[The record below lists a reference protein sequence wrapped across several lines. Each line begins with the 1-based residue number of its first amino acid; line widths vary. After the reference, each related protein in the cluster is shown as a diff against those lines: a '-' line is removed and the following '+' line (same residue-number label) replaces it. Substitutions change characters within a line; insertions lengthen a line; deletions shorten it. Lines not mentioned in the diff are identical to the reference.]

1 MSTKMLMRLV
11 AFSAC
16 FVVFSA
22 GTAQAQPAAALQ
34 PGRHTVLTVGGTSQ
48 PSGVET
54 QHSIAMKDVPAGSNV
69 VAVATPANFAPS
81 YGTMSYDESK
91 QVGAANIE
99 QAIDSTEGP
108 TTLVTYSAS
117 AVSADIALRHMQ
129 ETGKDTSQ
137 LTIEKMGDPRRN
149 GTTKGIETIN
159 PGFSVPGVTFGGA
172 SVPTNVRVINH
183 CGQYDPMCD
192 FPVPGS
198 PLSSYVNAWMCYFEC
213 HPHYGMDE
221 VDTSNAVVE
230 QFGNETDITYRRE
243 APLTR
248 ATGIYVP
255 DSLAGHGPAPAPA
268 PVPPPAPVEPQYVAA
283 PVAAPT
289 PVYVP
294 PAPSLPVVTQTQVHQ
309 AVASAAVAVP
319 AAAPVIDSVMSNP
332 MVQGFLNG
340 LPH

>member
-1 MSTKMLMRLV
+1 MSTHTLTRLV
-11 AFSAC
+11 AVSVC
-16 FVVFSA
+16 LSVLPL
-22 GTAQAQPAAALQ
+22 GITAQSAAASQ
-34 PGRHTVLTVGGTSQ
+34 SGRVTVLTVGGTSQ

-54 QHSIAMKDVPAGSNV
+54 QHTVGMINVPADSNI
-69 VAVATPANFAPS
+69 VAVSTPANFAPA

-91 QVGAANIE
+91 QVGAVNIE
-99 QAIDSTEGP
+99 QAIESTPGP
-108 TTLVTYSAS
+108 KTLVTYSAS

-137 LTIEKMGDPRRN
+137 LTIVKIGDPRRN

-159 PGFSVPGVTFGGA
+159 PGFAVPGVTSGGA
-172 SVPTNVRVINH
+172 ATPTNVRVENH
-183 CGQYDPMCD
+183 CMQYDPMCD

-213 HPHYGMDE
+213 HPYYGLGE

-243 APLTR
+243 APLTQ

-255 DSLAGHGPAPAPA
+255 DSLAEHAPPPPLAVETQQFVSAPVVAPA
-268 PVPPPAPVEPQYVAA
+268 PVYTPPPLQ
-283 PVAAPT
+283 
-289 PVYVP
+289 
-294 PAPSLPVVTQTQVHQ
+294 LPVVTQTQVQ
-309 AVASAAVAVP
+309 EAVDGVVSAVP
-319 AAAPVIDSVMSNP
+319 AAAPLVDSVMSNP
-332 MVQGFLNG
+332 TVQGFLNG